1 MKLKVIVETIREID
15 TDERIFRDLYE
26 YHIGHATAPDKDY
39 EKAIE
44 KIEELTT
51 LQCYTDDVPI
61 GKKVIVGVLAEDDTP
76 ILEF

>member
-1 MKLKVIVETIREID
+1 MKLKVIVETIREIN

-26 YHIGHATAPDKDY
+26 YHIGHSTAPDKDY
-39 EKAIE
+39 KKAIE

-51 LQCYTDDVPI
+51 LQCYTDDIPT
-61 GKKVIVGVLAEDDTP
+61 GKKVIVGVLAEDNTP